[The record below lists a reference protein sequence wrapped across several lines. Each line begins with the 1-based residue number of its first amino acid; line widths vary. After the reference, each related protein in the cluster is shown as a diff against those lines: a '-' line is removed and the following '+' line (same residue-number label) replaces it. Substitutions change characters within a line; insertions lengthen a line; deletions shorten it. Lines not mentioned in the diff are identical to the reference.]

1 VRPTVVL
8 GFGLVSQ
15 DPGFSVLTETQDFAA
30 GPEGASWKIEKSVHL
45 VRARSDLFESELA
58 QGRDE

>member
-1 VRPTVVL
+1 
-8 GFGLVSQ
+8 
-15 DPGFSVLTETQDFAA
+15 LTETQDFAA